1 MTSLMYD
8 IIEAQRCRI
17 CQIDKRIQKKIIWFF
32 KMSYFFLFWVV
43 FWCIQGAEVEL
54 GLRNSTSAPCTYQK
68 NVSGAFRMRYWYS
81 IFQKSK
87 KKVTEKKFKIS
98 LKIEFLLKMKFLVIS
113 GHFRLDFLHQKIVSS
128 L

>member
-1 MTSLMYD
+1 MSQVHLEWD
-8 IIEAQRCRI
+8 IDIA
-17 CQIDKRIQKKIIWFF
+17 F
-32 KMSYFFLFWVV
+32 S
-43 FWCIQGAEVEL
+43 
-54 GLRNSTSAPCTYQK
+54 K
-68 NVSGAFRMRYWYS
+68 N
-81 IFQKSK
+81 QK

>member
-17 CQIDKRIQKKIIWFF
+17 CQIDKRIQKKFIWFF

-68 NVSGAFRMRYWYS
+68 MSQVYLEWNIYIGFSKN
-81 IFQKSK
+81 QKKKNATK
-87 KKVTEKKFKIS
+87 KKV
-98 LKIEFLLKMKFLVIS
+98 
-113 GHFRLDFLHQKIVSS
+113 QN
-128 L
+128 

>member
-1 MTSLMYD
+1 MPH
-8 IIEAQRCRI
+8 
-17 CQIDKRIQKKIIWFF
+17 
-32 KMSYFFLFWVV
+32 FLPIWVV
-43 FWCIQGAEVEL
+43 FWYIQGAEVEL
-54 GLRNSTSAPCTYQK
+54 VLINSTSSPCTYQK

>member
-17 CQIDKRIQKKIIWFF
+17 CQIDKKFTKNFIWFF

-87 KKVTEKKFKIS
+87 KRWPKKKFKIS

-113 GHFRLDFLHQKIVSS
+113 GHFRLDFLLQKIVSS